1 MGINLPVIS
10 QPPFPEP
17 TDEAG
22 AILAIGQI
30 AFIFIIMGMYL
41 FLMWLACK
49 NSKFPLTL
57 LVWGFSIDLAFGMFV
72 APVFPFKP
80 MLPTFFMLWQTVLLL
95 ECSLKFYKGY
105 KVKKGRY

>member
-1 MGINLPVIS
+1 MIF

-30 AFIFIIMGMYL
+30 AFIFIIMAIYLYAMY
-41 FLMWLACK
+41 FSCK
-49 NSKFPLTL
+49 RKMFPLTL
-57 LVWGFSIDLAFGMFV
+57 MVWGFSIDLGFGLFI

-80 MLPTFFMLWQTVLLL
+80 MLPIFFMLWQTILLL
-95 ECSLKFYKGY
+95 QCSLEYY
-105 KVKKGRY
+105 NRRMRKKEREFN